1 MKYNPQIHHRK
12 SIRLKG
18 YDYSQAGLYFI
29 TICCQDRECR
39 FGKIE
44 NDKMILNNWGKIA
57 DECWLEIPKH
67 FPNVILHEYIVMPN
81 HVHGIIELVNDDN
94 VVGVENFHPLQHHN
108 ESQRN
113 EFQKMIPR
121 SIGSIVK
128 GFKIGVTKWFRIN
141 EDVSLGDGNFQPQQS
156 QRKLWQRNYY
166 EHIIRNEQSYQTIS
180 DYIINNPVKW
190 KGDKFYK
197 S

>member
-1 MKYNPQIHHRK
+1 
-12 SIRLKG
+12 
-18 YDYSQAGLYFI
+18 
-29 TICCQDRECR
+29 
-39 FGKIE
+39 
-44 NDKMILNNWGKIA
+44 
-57 DECWLEIPKH
+57 
-67 FPNVILHEYIVMPN
+67 
-81 HVHGIIELVNDDN
+81 
-94 VVGVENFHPLQHHN
+94 
-108 ESQRN
+108 
-113 EFQKMIPR
+113 MIPR